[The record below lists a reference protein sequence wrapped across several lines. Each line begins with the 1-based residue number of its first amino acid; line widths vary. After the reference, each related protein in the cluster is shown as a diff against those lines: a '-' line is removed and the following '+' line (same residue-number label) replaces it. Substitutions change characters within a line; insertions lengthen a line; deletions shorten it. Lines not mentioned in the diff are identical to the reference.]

1 MLDHGLVG
9 EFDQW
14 LGKSEG
20 LAGVRGYEALST
32 VGPPHIGSCLGYG
45 RTRGRRRVP
54 YPPTRIKAGKNQ
66 YVGHE
71 ETSKSEKHT
80 FHTGLE

>member
-1 MLDHGLVG
+1 VLDHGLVG
-9 EFDQW
+9 ELDQW

-20 LAGVRGYEALST
+20 LAGVREYETSSI
-32 VGPPHIGSCLGYG
+32 VGPPHIGSCLGYC

-54 YPPTRIKAGKNQ
+54 YPPTRIKAGKTQ
-66 YVGHE
+66 HVGYE
-71 ETSKSEKHT
+71 ETSKGETHT